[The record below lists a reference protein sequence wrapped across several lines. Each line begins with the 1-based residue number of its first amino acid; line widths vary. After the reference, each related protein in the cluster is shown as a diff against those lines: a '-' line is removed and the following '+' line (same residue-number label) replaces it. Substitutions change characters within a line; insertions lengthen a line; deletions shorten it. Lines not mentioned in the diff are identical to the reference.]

1 MSFDITRVNWAITTF
16 LVSYS
21 LLMTNEEQKEAKIAY
36 VSIPQAIMT
45 ITWIIIIIRDFRY
58 FSAEIV

>member
-1 MSFDITRVNWAITTF
+1 MSHDITRVNWAITTF

-21 LLMTNEEQKEAKIAY
+21 LIMTNEKQKEAKIAY
-36 VSIPQAIMT
+36 VSILQTVMT
-45 ITWIIIIIRDFRY
+45 IIWVVIIIIGLRY

>member
-1 MSFDITRVNWAITTF
+1 MSYDIIRVNWAITTF

-21 LLMTNEEQKEAKIAY
+21 LLMTNEKQKEAKIAY
-36 VSIPQAIMT
+36 VSILQTIMT
-45 ITWIIIIIRDFRY
+45 ITWVVIIIIDLRY

>member
-1 MSFDITRVNWAITTF
+1 MSYDITAVYWAITIF

-21 LLMTNEEQKEAKIAY
+21 VNENEKKKKEAKIAY
-36 VSIPQAIMT
+36 VSILQIIMT
-45 ITWIIIIIRDFRY
+45 ITWVITIIIDLY